1 MSNDIEATVQ
11 KSIQKLMKLDE
22 KDITIATLCSHSS
35 LQIFN
40 AAKREGFRTLGILKR
55 EESNLKDSY
64 DVFPLARPCDYFE
77 VEEYPQMIQ
86 RYHELLAAN
95 IIFIPTGS
103 AVEYLRVPGSP
114 HHGLELL
121 SVPIYGN
128 RRIVQYEFNREKQ
141 REWLEKEAGLLMPEE
156 LEHPKQIDG
165 AVIIKLQG
173 APGGRG
179 SVVVTSYAE
188 YKRFIDFHKGREDYT
203 GAIIQRFISG
213 TRYYLQFFA
222 TPFGIYNGSDLEFW
236 GADRRDESNADE
248 FFKVGT
254 RAQLLEEGNSPTYN
268 VTGNTQVVLRES
280 ILLNQA
286 IPAGRKTLEASKRLV
301 PGGIVGP
308 FCLETVVDPGFRMYV
323 FEISA
328 RIVAGSNALVPSS
341 AYAMYTYSEEMTYA
355 RRIMIDIKEG
365 LKRGELQKV
374 VT

>member
-1 MSNDIEATVQ
+1 MSNDIEPTVQ
-11 KSIQKLMKLDE
+11 KSIQRLMKLDE

-40 AAKREGFRTLGILKR
+40 AARREGFRTLGILKR
-55 EESNLKDSY
+55 KEANLKDSY
-64 DVFPLARPCDYFE
+64 RFFPMARPDDYFE
-77 VEEYPQMIQ
+77 VEEYSQIIQ

-103 AVEYLRVPGSP
+103 TVEYLRVPGSC

-128 RRIVQYEFNREKQ
+128 RRIVQYEFDREKQ

-156 LEHPKQIDG
+156 LKYPEQIDG

-179 SVVVTSYAE
+179 AAVVTSYDE
-188 YKRFIDFHKGREDYT
+188 YKRFIDSRKAKKEYT
-203 GAIIQRFISG
+203 EAIIQRFISG

-254 RAQLLEEGNSPTYN
+254 RAQLLEEGNAPTYN
-268 VTGNTQVVLRES
+268 VTGNAQVVLRES
-280 ILLNQA
+280 ILLQQA

-308 FCLETVVDPGFRMYV
+308 FCLETVVDPYSTMYV

-341 AYAMYTYSEEMTYA
+341 AYAMYTYPEEMTYA